1 MIPGGGG
8 GDASDTDVDGRVKPG
23 QGVVMPIKGVSEY
36 PVDQFVM
43 GRLRRLLYIEGP

>member
-8 GDASDTDVDGRVKPG
+8 GEASDTEVDGWVEPD

-43 GRLRRLLYIEGP
+43 GRLRRLLYIEDP